1 MAGKRS
7 PAAVQR
13 EKMEDVA
20 LLAVDVV
27 GVSTI
32 SVLTIILYLKAF
44 SPNNY
49 TLLVNKLFFTLNKLE
64 KLAVQMSTW

>member
-13 EKMEDVA
+13 EKMEDIA